1 MPRAMTEGFEF
12 QYPWALAFLALLPLY
27 AFIRGRTGADGAV
40 RFSSA
45 ELVRAVGG
53 KVRSVA
59 GRLFVFLRLLTVG
72 LAIVAMAGPRWMNE
86 ETETQASGVDIML
99 VLDLSWSMMALDMAP
114 PGKLITRFDI
124 AQSVMKDFVA

>member
-1 MPRAMTEGFEF
+1 RARCAGERFFGASRAGWEIARRSRSLPRHAGTCAMTEGFEF

-53 KVRSVA
+53 KIRSVA
-59 GRLFVFLRLLTVG
+59 GRLFAFFRLLTVA
-72 LAIVAMAGPRWMNE
+72 LRSE
-86 ETETQASGVDIML
+86 EHM
-99 VLDLSWSMMALDMAP
+99 
-114 PGKLITRFDI
+114 F
-124 AQSVMKDFVA
+124 